1 MKIEP
6 IGLKR
11 DFRFRGEGQNAAGEK
26 AAKFIQKFMQ
36 ASAKIEAKLTFFR
49 DGDRNYAG
57 EGGDERFGDKNGGDG
72 AMRGAKIQIDGMGVE
87 TVEESGHRES
97 F

>member
-11 DFRFRGEGQNAAGEK
+11 DFRFRGEGQGTAGEK
-26 AAKFIQKFMQ
+26 AAKLIQEIMQ
-36 ASAKIEAKLTFFR
+36 ASAKIEANLTFFG
-49 DGDRNYAG
+49 DGDRDYAG
-57 EGGDERFGDKNGGDG
+57 EGGDERFGDKNGGHG
-72 AMRGAKIQIDGMGVE
+72 ATRRKLIQIDGMGVE